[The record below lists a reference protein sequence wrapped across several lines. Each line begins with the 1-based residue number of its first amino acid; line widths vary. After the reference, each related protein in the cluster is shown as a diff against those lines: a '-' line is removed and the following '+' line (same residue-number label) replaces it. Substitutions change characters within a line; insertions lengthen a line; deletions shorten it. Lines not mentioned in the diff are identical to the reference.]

1 MTRRALLVGNPTAR
15 SGRAQGLIDR
25 AAVGLRAR
33 GYAVDLQPTA
43 PGGATVG
50 RVTAAVDALAPTVV
64 VALGGDGTFAEVA
77 RGLMAA
83 RARVPLGL
91 VPAGTAN
98 DTAHSL
104 GLVDRRSA
112 SSASDALEPAL
123 DVVAAGAITR
133 LDAGRVT
140 ALDAGG
146 ASRGEVLFFDS
157 VGWGMHPDVLVSRN
171 RDRDVVGQIPLLR
184 EVWRDEAVYAG
195 ALFGNWAASWV
206 EPTKLD
212 ATVVVDGRAV
222 RFEQLTDVIIK
233 ATAIYGGRWVLAPDS
248 RPDDGR
254 FELVPILGRRDM
266 FAKLVGEL
274 AALAPLRQDLEALGV
289 VGGTVIP
296 GATFDL
302 TLSRPGRPDVTC
314 QVDGD
319 PWLSGARYRVD
330 VLRGAVDVLTPADFV
345 PPWRPVSP
353 S

>member
-15 SGRAQGLIDR
+15 SGRAQALIDR
-25 AAVGLRAR
+25 AAAGLRAR

-43 PGGATVG
+43 PGGATVE
-50 RVTAAVDALAPTVV
+50 RVTAAVDALVPSVV

-77 RGLMAA
+77 RGLLAA

-98 DTAHSL
+98 DQARSL
-104 GLVDRRSA
+104 GLVP
-112 SSASDALEPAL
+112 DALEPAL
-123 DVVAAGAITR
+123 DVVAAGSITK

-195 ALFGNWAASWV
+195 ALFGNWASSWV

-212 ATVVVDGRAV
+212 ATVVVDGRTV

-274 AALAPLRQDLEALGV
+274 ALLSPLRQDLEALGV

-296 GATFDL
+296 GATFEL
-302 TLSRPGRPDVTC
+302 TLTRPGRPDVTC

-330 VLRGAVDVLTPADFV
+330 VLQGAVDVLTPAGFV
-345 PPWRPVSP
+345 PPWRPIGAP
-353 S
+353 